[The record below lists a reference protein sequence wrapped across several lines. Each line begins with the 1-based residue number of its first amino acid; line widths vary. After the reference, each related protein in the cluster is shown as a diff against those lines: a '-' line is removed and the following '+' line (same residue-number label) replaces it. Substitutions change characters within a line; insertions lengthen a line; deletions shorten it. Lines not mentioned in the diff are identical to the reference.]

1 MPQLTQI
8 ARSTVLRMQI
18 RFAWKSIWSCLKE
31 SRTALLL
38 SPLTGSRGG
47 SLSPSIS
54 SRVENIFTSS
64 TRMGTRS
71 TATRFRAKHHGPI
84 CRSQRPALMAL
95 SASSMS
101 SPATVRSLRQH
112 MQYKHTEGTI
122 IHSVECPGH
131 LRSINYSP
139 SLVHGPHKKTSPSGL
154 KYIYIYLKDP

>member
-8 ARSTVLRMQI
+8 ACSAVLRMQI

-64 TRMGTRS
+64 TRMATRS
-71 TATRFRAKHHGPI
+71 TAARCRAKHHGPI
-84 CRSQRPALMAL
+84 CRSQRPALTAL
-95 SASSMS
+95 SASSAR
-101 SPATVRSLRQH
+101 SPATVCSLRQH
-112 MQYKHTEGTI
+112 MQHKHTEGII
-122 IHSVECPGH
+122 IHSVGCPGH
-131 LRSINYSP
+131 LRSISYRP
-139 SLVHGPHKKTSPSGL
+139 SLAHSPHKTTSTSVFE
-154 KYIYIYLKDP
+154 KISLKDP

>member
-8 ARSTVLRMQI
+8 ACSAVLRMQI

-64 TRMGTRS
+64 ARMATRS
-71 TATRFRAKHHGPI
+71 TAARCRAKHHGPI
-84 CRSQRPALMAL
+84 CRSQRPALTAL
-95 SASSMS
+95 SA
-101 SPATVRSLRQH
+101 TVCSLRQH
-112 MQYKHTEGTI
+112 MQHKHTEGI
-122 IHSVECPGH
+122 ISHSVWCPGH
-131 LRSINYSP
+131 LRSINYRP
-139 SLVHGPHKKTSPSGL
+139 SLAHSPPQDN
-154 KYIYIYLKDP
+154 IYIRLRENIFKRSLKRLKD